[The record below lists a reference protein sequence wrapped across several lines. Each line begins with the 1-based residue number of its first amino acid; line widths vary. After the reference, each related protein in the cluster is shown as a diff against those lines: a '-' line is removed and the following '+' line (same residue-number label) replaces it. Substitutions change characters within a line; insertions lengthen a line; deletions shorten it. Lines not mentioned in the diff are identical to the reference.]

1 MTAARNVYGN
11 VYQYDAIADLDVYG
25 NVREWEVVPVIAET
39 PSGGWSV
46 RSGERVWYPE
56 TSLVVFS
63 VRKSDRV
70 WVVK

>member
-1 MTAARNVYGN
+1 MTAARNVSGN
-11 VYQYDAIADLDVYG
+11 VFQYDAIADQDVYG
-25 NVREWEVVPVIAET
+25 NVREWPLVIAQS

-63 VRKSDRV
+63 VRKSE
-70 WVVK
+70 